1 MNESLLRVV
10 VAAPLDGARAALRRL
25 VEDQWG
31 WKVVAEATD
40 GLAAVRAA
48 RTDRAD
54 VLLADGS
61 LEGPGIPGIREILP
75 KDSPILVVGL
85 VDRPTDLA
93 ATDGIAI
100 LKGVPGDRVRRVV
113 LEALEARWARPTEP
127 GAVA

>member
-1 MNESLLRVV
+1 MNEKLLRVV

-25 VEDQWG
+25 VEGQWG
-31 WKVVAEATD
+31 WEVVAEAAD

-48 RTDRAD
+48 RTNRAD

-61 LEGPGIPGIREILP
+61 LEGPGIAGIREILP
-75 KDSPILVVGL
+75 GDSPILVVGL

-93 ATDGIAI
+93 TSQGISI

-113 LEALEARWARPTEP
+113 LEALEARWSRPTEP
-127 GAVA
+127 EVIS